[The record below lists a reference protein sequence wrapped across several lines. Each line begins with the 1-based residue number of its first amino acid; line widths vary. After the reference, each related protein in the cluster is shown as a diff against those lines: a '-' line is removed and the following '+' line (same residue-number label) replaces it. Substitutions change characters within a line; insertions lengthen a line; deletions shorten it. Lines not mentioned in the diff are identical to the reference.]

1 MEQILEEKL
10 GVLSAIYLEMIIKE
24 MLPSRMVIMGTST
37 SNVKMDKPMEDQ
49 EVNFAYWYHSQWRD
63 ARF

>member
-10 GVLSAIYLEMIIKE
+10 RMLNAGYLEMIVKE
-24 MLPSRMVIMGTST
+24 MLPFRMVIMGTST
-37 SNVKMDKPMEDQ
+37 FDVKMEKLMEDQ
-49 EVNFAYWYHSQWRD
+49 EVNFAYWYHSQWKD

>member
-10 GVLSAIYLEMIIKE
+10 GMSNVGYIEMIAKE
-24 MLPSRMVIMGTST
+24 MLPFRMVIMGTST
-37 SNVKMDKPMEDQ
+37 FDVKMEIL
-49 EVNFAYWYHSQWRD
+49 AYWYHSQWRD